1 MLRKRYFFM
10 VSPIKENIFEIS
22 RGIARKC
29 VAIKK
34 FVLIIKIIEN
44 QANFEV

>member
-1 MLRKRYFFM
+1 M
-10 VSPIKENIFEIS
+10 VSWIKENIFEIS
-22 RGIARKC
+22 RGLRIARKC

-44 QANFEV
+44 QANFEVWVIPI